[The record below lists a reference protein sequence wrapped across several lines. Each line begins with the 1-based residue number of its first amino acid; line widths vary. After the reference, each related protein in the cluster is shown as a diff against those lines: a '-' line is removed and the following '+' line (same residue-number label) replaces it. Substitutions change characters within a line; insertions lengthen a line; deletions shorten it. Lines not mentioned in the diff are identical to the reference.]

1 MVNKQL
7 EIGKRY
13 SAIPRKMSYFNMRHK
28 IPLENGNFIVTIINT
43 VEDELGKDWYNKLTT
58 LVSTFI
64 IRLELSNTRSWI
76 DHKINKEKEQCY
88 IVSIEN
94 NKNEV
99 MYEIMLDSEI
109 IRIKR
114 K

>member
-7 EIGKRY
+7 EICKRY

-28 IPLENGNFIVTIINT
+28 IPLENRNFIVTIINT

-64 IRLELSNTRSWI
+64 IRLELSNTRSGLI
-76 DHKINKEKEQCY
+76 TKLIKKK
-88 IVSIEN
+88 N
-94 NKNEV
+94 NVIQFQQK
-99 MYEIMLDSEI
+99 I
-109 IRIKR
+109 IRMKLCM

>member
-1 MVNKQL
+1 MKDKQL
-7 EIGKRY
+7 EIGKKY
-13 SAIPRKMSYFNMRHK
+13 TVIPKKMSWFNMRHK
-28 IPLENGNFIVTIINT
+28 IPLTHRNFIVTIIST
-43 VEDELGKDWYNKLTT
+43 VEDKLGKDWYNKLTP

-76 DHKINKEKEQCY
+76 DYTVNKEKCY
-88 IVSIEN
+88 IVSLKN
-94 NKNEV
+94 NKNED

-109 IRIKR
+109 IIR

>member
-1 MVNKQL
+1 MGNKQL

-13 SAIPRKMSYFNMRHK
+13 AAIPKKMSYFIMRHK
-28 IPLENGNFIVTIINT
+28 IPLENRNFIVTIINT

-64 IRLELSNTRSWI
+64 IRLELSNTRLWI
-76 DHKINKEKEQCY
+76 DHTVNKEKEQCY

-94 NKNEV
+94 NKNKV

-109 IRIKR
+109 IRR
-114 K
+114 